1 MEILINDCPVR
12 WQAIHN
18 NQAIAIACEQ
28 RQITYQHLDNLLINL
43 QKQLTVNVNKKE
55 DRLET
60 NSSSI
65 RLVCIA
71 SNGLELLLLQ
81 LLCIRLGWLFC
92 PLNPRFTDA
101 EIAQR
106 LAILSSYYCWVADD
120 STHLHFKTVD
130 IDFYLLEKETIEGNE
145 RSEITINPSQPCNI
159 IFTSGSSGFPKA
171 IIHHYENHFFSAL
184 GSQALI
190 PLNHYDHNL
199 LSLPLFHIGGYA
211 TVIRTIIAGACIHL
225 TSSALNVL
233 MLQQQ
238 KITHLSLVSTQL
250 IRLLSDPFF
259 TAKECPIKHILLG
272 GSTFSDSLLT
282 SLTAR
287 DFDYHLSYGC
297 TEMASQV
304 ATSNNSNDLQVL
316 PYREV
321 KIRNNEIYVR
331 GKTRLYGYFQDN
343 NIVVVDP
350 KEWIQMG
357 DIGKITAN
365 YLQVLGRKDRQF
377 ISGGENIQP
386 EEIERICLQHKSVEK
401 VYIYP
406 IEDQKYGQ
414 RIAIFIEF
422 VENEITRFEQQA
434 QILKAYLATQL
445 TRFKQPD
452 VYLAW
457 PQITNQQSLKVPKEA
472 FMAQLKQQKLI

>member
-1 MEILINDCPVR
+1 MEILINHCPVR

-18 NQAIAIACEQ
+18 SQAIAIDIEQ
-28 RQITYQHLDNLLINL
+28 RQITYHQLDNLLVNL
-43 QKQLTVNVNKKE
+43 QARLIVHINKKE
-55 DRLET
+55 EKLAI
-60 NSSSI
+60 NSASI

-71 SNGLELLLLQ
+71 SNSLELLLLQ

-106 LAILSSYYCWVADD
+106 LAILNSDYCWVADD
-120 STHLHFKTVD
+120 SIHLHFKTVN
-130 IDFYLLEKETIEGNE
+130 IDFSLLEKETIEDNE
-145 RSEITINPSQPCNI
+145 LTDITINSEQPCNI

-184 GSQALI
+184 GSQTLI
-190 PLNHYDHNL
+190 PLNQYDHNL
-199 LSLPLFHIGGYA
+199 LSLPLFHIVGYA
-211 TVIRTIIAGACIHL
+211 TVIRTMIAGACIHL
-225 TSSALNVL
+225 TSSNLNVL
-233 MLQQQ
+233 MLQKR

-250 IRLLSDPFF
+250 IRLLNDPLFK
-259 TAKECPIKHILLG
+259 AKECAIKHILLG

-282 SLTAR
+282 SLANR
-287 DFDYHLSYGC
+287 GFYYHLSYGC

-304 ATSNNSNDLQVL
+304 ATSNNSSNLQIL

-321 KIRNNEIYVR
+321 KIRNNEIYLR

-343 NIVVVDP
+343 HVIAIDP
-350 KEWIQMG
+350 KEWIRIG
-357 DIGKITAN
+357 DTGKLDNN
-365 YLQVLGRKDRQF
+365 YLRVLGRKDRQF

-386 EEIERICLQHKSVEK
+386 EEIERICLQHRSVEK
-401 VYIYP
+401 VYVYP
-406 IEDQKYGQ
+406 IKDQQYGQ

-422 VENEITRFEQQA
+422 VENKRTHFEQKIQM
-434 QILKAYLATQL
+434 LKEYLTTQL

-457 PQITNQQSLKVPKEA
+457 PEITNQQSLKVPKAA
-472 FMAQLKQQKLI
+472 FMAQLKKQKLI

>member
-1 MEILINDCPVR
+1 MEVSVNYCPVR
-12 WQAIHN
+12 WQAMHN
-18 NQAIAIACEQ
+18 SQTVAIESEKQ
-28 RQITYQHLDNLLINL
+28 QITYQQLDNLLIDL
-43 QKQLTVNVNKKE
+43 QTQLIIKINKKE
-55 DRLET
+55 DKLET
-60 NSSSI
+60 SSRSI

-92 PLNPRFTDA
+92 PLNPRFTDP
-101 EIAQR
+101 EITQR
-106 LAILSSYYCWVADD
+106 LAILSSDYCWVADD
-120 STHLHFKTVD
+120 STHSHFKTLD
-130 IDFYLLEKETIEGNE
+130 IDFSLSEKKTVKDNKLTN
-145 RSEITINPSQPCNI
+145 ITINPKQPCNI
-159 IFTSGSSGFPKA
+159 IFTSGSSGSPKA

-190 PLNHYDHNL
+190 PLNRYDHNL

-225 TSSALNVL
+225 TSSALNIL

-259 TAKECPIKHILLG
+259 TVKECPIKHILLG
-272 GSTFSDSLLT
+272 GSAFSDSLLT

-287 DFDYHLSYGC
+287 GFDYHLSYGC

-304 ATSNNSNDLQVL
+304 ATSNNNNHLQIL

-321 KIRNNEIYVR
+321 KILNNEIYLR
-331 GKTRLYGYFQDN
+331 GKTRLYGYFQEN
-343 NIVVVDP
+343 KIVEVDP
-350 KEWIQMG
+350 KQWIRIG
-357 DIGKITAN
+357 DTGRLTNN
-365 YLQVLGRKDRQF
+365 YLHISGRKDRQF

-386 EEIERICLQHKSVEK
+386 EEIEYVCLQHTSVEK

-406 IEDQKYGQ
+406 IKDQQYGQ

-422 VENEITRFEQQA
+422 VENEITRFEQQV

-445 TRFKQPD
+445 TRFKQPN

-472 FMAQLKQQKLI
+472 FMAQLKEQKLI